1 MKALHSIAAAV
12 VISSVGIAPA
22 MAQTNSLQNGSF
34 AGNSLSSWTSFGDVS
49 VSGPR
54 NVAALTTASVAFD
67 DDAPLSAGFNNR
79 SGTAAVDFF
88 DASDL
93 AGVSFGSLDSAGG
106 GFTTYEGSAI
116 RQDFYANAGDILNVK
131 FDWAFLSGDQANSD
145 FGFLAINGTVVKFVD
160 AFSPLNASQFGGSFG
175 SFDNVTWD
183 WKNADYTYTANAN
196 GNVSFVLGVV
206 DVGDSSFTSE
216 LRVDNI
222 SVVAVPEPETYAML
236 IAGLAMMGAIARR
249 RRRQG

>member
-12 VISSVGIAPA
+12 VISSVGIVPA

-34 AGNSLSSWTSFGDVS
+34 AGSSLSSWTSFGDVV
-49 VSGPR
+49 VSGPN
-54 NVAALTTASVAFD
+54 NVAALTTASSAFD

-79 SGTAAVDFF
+79 SGAAAVDFF
-88 DASDL
+88 NASDL
-93 AGVSFGSLDSAGG
+93 AGVSFGSLDNAIG
-106 GFTTYEGSAI
+106 GFTYEGSAI

-145 FGFLAINGTVVKFVD
+145 FGFLAINGSVVKFVD
-160 AFSPLNASQFGGSFG
+160 AFAPLSASQFNGSFG